1 MLIRT
6 TLATLALT
14 SVMMIQPHAANAAP
28 YWPWC
33 SQTYS
38 RTTTEACAFASWEQ
52 CMETVRGGAGGHCY
66 VNPTPPPAPVVRSA
80 RPSRHAAR
88 G

>member
-1 MLIRT
+1 MIGRT
-6 TLATLALT
+6 ILGTLALT
-14 SVMMIQPHAANAAP
+14 TVMMMQPHASNAAP

-33 SQTYS
+33 SDNYS
-38 RTTTEACAFASWEQ
+38 RTTTRACAFASWEQ

-66 VNPTPPPAPVVRSA
+66 ANPYAPPPPAISPKPR
-80 RPSRHAAR
+80 RHAAR